1 MSSHTHFV
9 RLPALFSLLLIS
21 GCGAPI
27 AHYTTN
33 LVYLKNQEE
42 QESADLQPAQEGDI
56 VDALAAM
63 FGTPDEPVLPPG
75 DSGIEELIHPESLR
89 MAAGPVGSD
98 EYGRPTGLYRQHC
111 GHCHGTTGDG
121 NGPTAL
127 FLNPYPRDYRR
138 GTYKFK
144 STPRG
149 SRPTHADLKKTLLNG
164 VAGTSMPSFKLLP
177 ENEVEALVDY
187 VKYLSIRGETERAL
201 IDYST
206 QELDEEDR
214 LLDDE
219 NLAEVK
225 EVLVDEILDGIVNK
239 WKKAEDEIIPVPS
252 RPAWEGE
259 ELLASIQQGK
269 ELFYGSVANCVKCHG
284 DSQLGDGQV
293 DDYDDWTKEYAA
305 DWIKETDPAKKQ
317 AILDALT
324 NKYHALPPRNII
336 PRNLRAGIYR
346 GGRRPVDLY
355 WRIYDGI
362 DGGPMPAAM
371 MKQPG
376 QSTGLTTDDLW
387 HLINYV
393 QSLPYESMA
402 TTGADEPVY
411 SRPRM

>member
-1 MSSHTHFV
+1 MSA
-9 RLPALFSLLLIS
+9 RIYLLRGAAIFSLWLLS

-42 QESADLQPAQEGDI
+42 QESADLNGQQEGDI

-63 FGTPDEPVLPPG
+63 FGTPDQPVLPAG
-75 DSGIEELIHPESLR
+75 DSGIEELINPDHLR
-89 MAAGPVGSD
+89 MSAGRVGSD
-98 EYGRPTGLYRQHC
+98 EFGRPTGLYRQHC
-111 GHCHGTTGDG
+111 GHCHGTAGDG

-127 FLNPYPRDYRR
+127 FLNPYPRDYRK
-138 GTYKFK
+138 GTFKFK

-177 ENEVEALVDY
+177 DSEVEALVDY
-187 VKYLSIRGETERAL
+187 VKFLSIRGETERAL

-219 NLAEVK
+219 NLAESK
-225 EVLVDEILDGIVNK
+225 EVLIDDILDGIVGK
-239 WKKAEDEIIPVPS
+239 WKKADDEIISVPA
-252 RPAWEGE
+252 RPDWEGE
-259 ELLASIQQGK
+259 ELLASIQKGK

-317 AILDALT
+317 AILDTLT

-355 WRIYDGI
+355 WRLYDGI
-362 DGGPMPAAM
+362 DGSPMPAAM
-371 MKQPG
+371 MRQSG
-376 QSTGLTTDDLW
+376 QSTGLSTDDLW

-402 TTGADEPVY
+402 SGGADEPVY